1 MIFLYGS
8 CMLVTIVNSYITD
21 FGNQVTIS
29 KRKSYL
35 KYQLKFKLKLLTF
48 DFTCKI
54 TEFTMLWV
62 I

>member
-35 KYQLKFKLKLLTF
+35 KYQFIFKFKLLTF

>member
-1 MIFLYGS
+1 MDHACSIQF
-8 CMLVTIVNSYITD
+8 INSYITD

-29 KRKSYL
+29 RKSYL
-35 KYQLKFKLKLLTF
+35 KYQFKIKFKLLTF